1 METLF
6 ESIILYMSSS
16 PIGVFPP
23 ATALFQFFL
32 RRIKYHEPEIGRA
45 VVRHPMFAPA
55 SATESLGITSRGFL
69 FVQHCIACPES
80 R

>member
-1 METLF
+1 
-6 ESIILYMSSS
+6 
-16 PIGVFPP
+16 
-23 ATALFQFFL
+23 
-32 RRIKYHEPEIGRA
+32 
-45 VVRHPMFAPA
+45 MFAPA